1 MHMFA
6 AFYFVIVLTIEK
18 EWNISYDQLIRL
30 WTLGALL
37 IGLGAIP
44 FGWLS
49 DRWSRS
55 GTMIIMFIGMGV
67 TSILCGL
74 STSIYYLFISLSLL
88 GLFCS
93 IYHPVGIPWVINSAN
108 RQGRAL
114 GINGIFLSL
123 IHI

>member
-1 MHMFA
+1 LNNSSYTLLFSSIGHAFMHMFA

-55 GTMIIMFIGMGV
+55 GTMIIMFIGMGI

-74 STSIYYLFISLSLL
+74 STSIYYLFISLS
-88 GLFCS
+88 F
-93 IYHPVGIPWVINSAN
+93 IGIIC
-108 RQGRAL
+108 
-114 GINGIFLSL
+114 
-123 IHI
+123 

>member
-18 EWNISYDQLIRL
+18 EWALSYDQLIRL

-55 GTMIIMFIGMGV
+55 GTMTIMFIGMGFS
-67 TSILCGL
+67 SILCGL
-74 STSIYYLFISLSLL
+74 SNSLTFLFISFSLL
-88 GLFCS
+88 GFFC
-93 IYHPVGIPWVINSAN
+93 
-108 RQGRAL
+108 
-114 GINGIFLSL
+114 
-123 IHI
+123 

>member
-55 GTMIIMFIGMGV
+55 GTMIIMFIGMGI
-67 TSILCGL
+67 TSI
-74 STSIYYLFISLSLL
+74 TSIWFESINCNNCYQHSLL
-88 GLFCS
+88 R
-93 IYHPVGIPWVINSAN
+93 VNSKSHQRPIRHTGQSSTN
-108 RQGRAL
+108 S
-114 GINGIFLSL
+114 N
-123 IHI
+123 